1 MSFILDALKKSESE
15 RQRQAGPALL
25 EMRIVRP
32 ARQLPVWVMI
42 VGGVLILSVAALAW
56 LVLKPSPAPAVAAVP
71 AAAPATAVASNAQPV
86 ATPSAAAQP
95 PANANVQGAPA
106 VAPLAANNA
115 AAGQAAMT
123 QPPAAAV
130 ADSNPA
136 DNEPAVAPTAG
147 NFRDNSSASNLRT
160 YAELGGS
167 LPELRLDL
175 HVYASNPAER
185 YAFINMHK
193 VREGDVTPEGVQV
206 KEITRDGVVLDYRG
220 TEFILGHQ

>member
-32 ARQLPVWVMI
+32 ARQLPIWALVV
-42 VGGVLILSVAALAW
+42 GVLLIVSVGALAW
-56 LVLKPSPAPAVAAVP
+56 RVLKPAPAPAG
-71 AAAPATAVASNAQPV
+71 APAMVST
-86 ATPSAAAQP
+86 TPSAAVSPAATVQSP
-95 PANANVQGAPA
+95 PATAANVQGPQV
-106 VAPLAANNA
+106 VAPLAVGATAATTPALSPPQPGA
-115 AAGQAAMT
+115 AA
-123 QPPAAAV
+123 

-136 DNEPAVAPTAG
+136 DTEPAVVPPAG
-147 NFRDNSSASNLRT
+147 SLHDNGGASSLRS

-175 HVYASNPAER
+175 HVYSPNPAER

-193 VREGDVTPEGVQV
+193 VREGDLTPEGVQV
-206 KEITRDGVVLDYRG
+206 KEITREGVVLDYRG

>member
-32 ARQLPVWVMI
+32 ARQLPIWALI
-42 VGGVLILSVAALAW
+42 VGVLLIVSVGALAWRVFKPAPAPASAPATASTAPTAAASPEATVLSPPATTSNVQGPPGVAALA
-56 LVLKPSPAPAVAAVP
+56 VGAG
-71 AAAPATAVASNAQPV
+71 PATAPALTQP
-86 ATPSAAAQP
+86 QP
-95 PANANVQGAPA
+95 AA
-106 VAPLAANNA
+106 VA
-115 AAGQAAMT
+115 
-123 QPPAAAV
+123 

-136 DNEPAVAPTAG
+136 DTAPAVAAPVGSAH
-147 NFRDNSSASNLRT
+147 DNGGASNLRS

-167 LPELRLDL
+167 LPDLRLDL
-175 HVYASNPAER
+175 HVYSPNPAER

-193 VREGDVTPEGVQV
+193 VREGDLTAEGVQV

>member
-32 ARQLPVWVMI
+32 SRQLPIWALVV
-42 VGGVLILSVAALAW
+42 GVLLIISVGALAW
-56 LVLKPSPAPAVAAVP
+56 RVFKPAPAP
-71 AAAPATAVASNAQPV
+71 ASAPATASTA
-86 ATPSAAAQP
+86 PSATAP
-95 PANANVQGAPA
+95 PAATVPSTPATASNVQGPQA
-106 VAPLAANNA
+106 VAPLAAGTA
-115 AAGQAAMT
+115 AATGPEAT
-123 QPPAAAV
+123 QPQPAAV
-130 ADSNPA
+130 AADGNPA
-136 DNEPAVAPTAG
+136 DTEPAVAPPAG
-147 NFRDNSSASNLRT
+147 SLRDNGGASNLRS

-175 HVYASNPAER
+175 HVYSPNPAER

-193 VREGDVTPEGVQV
+193 VREGDLTPEGVQV
-206 KEITRDGVVLDYRG
+206 KEITREGVVLDYRG